1 MKARSRIRSLGVA
14 PAPRDGGRNRLPVT
28 RSFLEVFPKR
38 IGGTAIPVVRV
49 VLAFLLILAAGGA
62 GLASDRV
69 RAETGVDRA
78 VAALGVSGEG
88 VIVAIMDRGIDWES
102 NDFRNEDG
110 STRIAYIFDLFDDF
124 GAAAP
129 GNSYGRGTIYT
140 EEQINQ
146 ALFSGTRLPTR
157 DAVGHGTT
165 TTGLAAG
172 NGRNSADRKYRGM
185 APNATIISVKLGT
198 GAPAHGDEPAERDWW
213 AGESLVH
220 VAMDFVVDKAREL
233 SMPVVMLLNFGSVGR
248 STDGTS
254 RFCRKIDETVGP
266 DHPGV
271 VFVTGTGDDG
281 IPSLTQYR
289 AAGEVPNG
297 GTLDLRFAL
306 DTGEGPLE
314 VWYDQNEAFAWSIDT
329 PMGMLGPF
337 PASESYSNGT
347 GVEGYHF
354 RGGGDDWW
362 GSANGKRLLH
372 IYFDGAAGAGDYILR
387 LDHAAS
393 SAGSSIHFNASI
405 IGPTADSAR
414 FLNFVTPGG
423 SISDGATA
431 FHNVAPNSY
440 VIRTKWTDID
450 GVAQD
455 VSAEENV
462 GELWTGSSVGP
473 TVDGRIGVDVSAP
486 GDVFVITTYAPRSEW
501 ASNRWNLVE
510 GGGGL
515 YGAAG
520 AVSAAAPIVT
530 GIIALMLEVDPTLDA
545 LSVKRILQE
554 TARADEFTGPTPNP
568 SWGYG
573 KVDAFEAL
581 MTVKARALAAR
592 TAERLRARRSRN

>member
-62 GLASDRV
+62 GLAIDRV

-110 STRIAYIFDLFDDF
+110 STRIAYIFDLFDDS

-129 GNSYGRGTIYT
+129 GNSYGHGTIYT
-140 EEQINQ
+140 REQINQ
-146 ALFSGTRLPTR
+146 ALLSGTRLPTR

-172 NGRNSADRKYRGM
+172 NGRNSADRKYRGV
-185 APNATIISVKLGT
+185 APNATIISVKIST
-198 GAPAHGDEPAERDWW
+198 GAPAHGDEPAERDWY
-213 AGESLVH
+213 AGESGVN

-233 SMPVVMLLNFGSVGR
+233 SMPVVMLLNVGSLGGP
-248 STDGTS
+248 TDGTS
-254 RFCRKIDETVGP
+254 AFCRKIDETVGP

-271 VFVTGTGDDG
+271 VFVNGTGDDG
-281 IPSLTQYR
+281 IPSHSQLR
-289 AAGEVPNG
+289 AAGDVPNG

-306 DTGEGPLE
+306 DTGEGSLE
-314 VWYDQNEAFAWSIDT
+314 LWYDQNEAFAWSIDT

-362 GSANGKRLLH
+362 GSANGKRVLVM
-372 IYFDGAAGAGDYILR
+372 YFDGAAGAGDYILR

-450 GVAQD
+450 GVVQD
-455 VSAEENV
+455 VSAEGNV
-462 GELWTGSSVGP
+462 GELWIGSSVGP

-486 GDVFVITTYAPRSEW
+486 GDVVVVTTYAPRSEW

-515 YGAAG
+515 YGGAG

>member
-1 MKARSRIRSLGVA
+1 MQARSRIRSLGVA
-14 PAPRDGGRNRLPVT
+14 PAPVMGDETRYPVLSRGVPQRL
-28 RSFLEVFPKR
+28 
-38 IGGTAIPVVRV
+38 GGTAIPVVRV

-69 RAETGVDRA
+69 RVETGVDRA
-78 VAALGVSGEG
+78 VAALGVSGAG

-110 STRIAYIFDLFDDF
+110 STRIAYIFDLFDDS

-129 GNSYGRGTIYT
+129 GNSYGHGTIYT
-140 EEQINQ
+140 REQINQ

-172 NGRNSADRKYRGM
+172 NGRNSPDRKYRGM
-185 APNATIISVKLGT
+185 APNATIISLKLGT
-198 GAPAHGDEPAERDWW
+198 GAPAHGDEPAERDWY

-248 STDGTS
+248 PTDGTS

-405 IGPTADSAR
+405 IGPTATDSAR